1 MAECMTR
8 SAPSVRGCESAGV
21 AAVLSTASRA
31 PASCARSAMAGM
43 SVTPQVGF
51 AGDST
56 QISLWARHTRHE
68 RRAARA
74 GGAAE
79 GRAGGTLCWA
89 GLPR

>member
-1 MAECMTR
+1 
-8 SAPSVRGCESAGV
+8 
-21 AAVLSTASRA
+21 
-31 PASCARSAMAGM
+31 MAGM